1 LPRRA
6 SDFWDWLA
14 EVYNLKE
21 PQKIP
26 LVMSQ
31 DEVALLLAGA
41 KTVKAEAM

>member
-6 SDFWDWLA
+6 SKFWDGLA

-26 LVMSQ
+26 MVMSQ
-31 DEVALLLAGA
+31 GEIALLLAGA